1 MKIYSF
7 TKNPVGR
14 KLIMAFTG
22 SFLILFVL
30 LHFLGNS
37 TIFFGPEGIN
47 VYTEKLHS
55 LPLLVWL
62 FRLLMIL
69 FFCFHIYF
77 GITLY
82 FENKSARPTEYRV
95 KKSLKADFASKNMF
109 WTGCVIIAF
118 LTYHLLHF
126 TFRVLSDTPLGS
138 DIFNRPDIYSMV
150 ITGLKEISSLIIYAI
165 GLFALFL
172 HLFHGIQSLFQ
183 TVSLSTEKSQPFI
196 IKASKT
202 IAFIIFIGYLS
213 IPAVILTGV
222 LR

>member
-1 MKIYSF
+1 MKINSF

-22 SFLILFVL
+22 SFLILFIF

-47 VYTEKLHS
+47 AYTEKLHS

-62 FRLLMIL
+62 FRLLMIF
-69 FFCFHIYF
+69 FFCLHIYF

-82 FENKSARPTEYRV
+82 LENRSSRPLEYRV
-95 KKSLKADFASKNMF
+95 KKSLKANFASKNMF
-109 WTGCVIIAF
+109 WTGSIIIVF
-118 LTYHLLHF
+118 LIYHLLHF
-126 TFRVLSDTPLGS
+126 TFRVLGDMTLGL
-138 DIFNRPDIYSMV
+138 DLFHRPDIYSMV
-150 ITGLKEISSLIIYAI
+150 IVGLKDIFSLIIYAI
-165 GLFALFL
+165 GLLALLL

-183 TVSLSTEKSQPFI
+183 TISLSTEKSQPFI
-196 IKASKT
+196 VKASKT
-202 IAFIIFIGYLS
+202 AAFIVFIGYLS
-213 IPAVILTGV
+213 IPAVIVTGV